1 MAQIPSGQKFHTVPS
16 NVQTVERGSAL
27 ANSQREIYTMDDIS
41 QSVGKFYV
49 DVSGGTII
57 GPNVDTI
64 EISRSIL
71 IPANTLTSNALI
83 ELLFRVEKNDS
94 NTTPFN
100 CNIYSN
106 TINSLTGA
114 SLVGTVVTSALSK
127 TYVTNANK
135 VILFKNSQLQ
145 VVDAAAA
152 TIDDF
157 IAKTSGPVSTV
168 AFNATYD
175 NYIII
180 GVGATSLT
188 STSQVTFSKMNINV

>member
-83 ELLFRVEKNDS
+83 ELLFRVEKSDS
-94 NTTPFN
+94 GTTPFS
-100 CNIYSN
+100 CNIYKN

-127 TYVTNANK
+127 NYVTNANK

>member
-1 MAQIPSGQKFHTVPS
+1 M
-16 NVQTVERGSAL
+16 
-27 ANSQREIYTMDDIS
+27 
-41 QSVGKFYV
+41 
-49 DVSGGTII
+49 
-57 GPNVDTI
+57 
-64 EISRSIL
+64 
-71 IPANTLTSNALI
+71 
-83 ELLFRVEKNDS
+83 
-94 NTTPFN
+94 
-100 CNIYSN
+100 
-106 TINSLTGA
+106 
-114 SLVGTVVTSALSK
+114 
-127 TYVTNANK
+127 
-135 VILFKNSQLQ
+135 FKNSQLQ